1 MPAKTTALQKIKN
14 PYDELLSEV
23 RATLIAGQHQ
33 IESMRVK
40 IYWKT
45 GEQIHKHILK
55 YAKRA
60 EYGTE
65 VIGQLAIDLNLDRTI
80 LNRCVK
86 FVEKYPKLPIS
97 AGRHQFKWS
106 HFRELIGITDDK
118 ERKRLEEAIQRNDW
132 TSNELIARIKAQ
144 RTEVISKTTA
154 AEPDPK
160 PAKHDLLVPLR
171 GELYTYKIIKRRRVE
186 KPDEE
191 VLSLDLG
198 FGGSLDLSPRLQGQ
212 FKEGDFVVSTQNS
225 DKYTYRKKKGTTDKD
240 RFTYR
245 ASIEKIIDGDTLK
258 VNFDLG
264 FKTHLSHTLRLR
276 GIDCPEMSTKE
287 GAAAKIFVQSY
298 IKEAQTIL
306 VRSFHDDKYGR
317 YLADVF
323 ILPPASGKEYLYLN
337 NLLLQ
342 NGHAVRM

>member
-1 MPAKTTALQKIKN
+1 MPDRTTALQKIKN

-23 RATLIAGQHQ
+23 RATLTAGQRQ
-33 IESMRVK
+33 IESMRIK

-60 EYGTE
+60 EYGAE

-154 AEPDPK
+154 EPDPK

-198 FGGSLDLSPRLQGQ
+198 FGGSLDLNPRIQGQ
-212 FKEGDFVVSTQNS
+212 FKEGDYVVSAQKG
-225 DKYTYRKKKGTTDKD
+225 DKYTYRKKEGTTDKD

-258 VNFDLG
+258 VNFDIG

-323 ILPPASGKEYLYLN
+323 ILPPASGKEYIYLN

-342 NGHAVRM
+342 NAHAVRM